1 MNGLIANQPVKHVKN
16 FMIIGEIRENIGVQL
31 KVF

>member
-16 FMIIGEIRENIGVQL
+16 VMIIGEVRENIDSAFYL
-31 KVF
+31 